1 MGIPPSAIVC
11 RGGTAV
17 QRQQIQH
24 SFLGNGFHLPSIIA
38 ILCFLPQLLAF
49 KVPLPLALAD
59 EQALKSRLQ
68 GTVWEPGRIQT
79 FPGLLSAQ
87 QVVDEMQHIFQDF
100 ALEKETWNLTQV
112 RLEACQLCK
121 MQTYTAW
128 CRQKGLDWEVLAP
141 HPVTSRDRSFVYA
154 GLSGQRYPSSSSRGL
169 DHLVPPGLGKDAHI
183 QATRD
188 LPTPFHPRV
197 WPEPDVAFVVDALLV
212 WQVHLIQVA
221 AEMRRTLASI
231 ALALQPLEQALDS
244 HRCFSSK
251 QVARTKRPG
260 FIAAMSVLLRWPDRT
275 QPCNLIR
282 GYRIVGDMH
291 TSGLFRDVAPK
302 ETASF
307 DDWLGHSAEEAIQR
321 IINSGPPRHFQDI
334 YDITLQEQQREFCGP
349 WYTKLEM
356 DDQFG
361 KGAWRPLERFL
372 IQQPDGKQRCID
384 NARKTG
390 HNQVTCLWE
399 TITTVAPDVV
409 ASMARMVADAFQ
421 LTTSPW
427 ETHPWLTVRIGT
439 DDLPDA
445 YRGLPVCQD
454 QLCFSSVA
462 VFIPKIGWRFTPLY
476 GLAYGLESAV
486 VNFNRFPQLGVAMAR
501 TTCLAFCAAYFDDEL
516 GVEFIHQSN
525 VSQLGLRHCF
535 KLMGAPPQDSKAF
548 EASFD
553 RHFLGTSVHT
563 AEFALSGTIR
573 FQPKLQTT
581 SKIIGR
587 LDQALALKH
596 LDRDTAGKLRGDLNW
611 MFSHC
616 AGNIGKFAGP
626 LLNTIQQEA
635 PAILSKSQQDTLH
648 TLQHIVL
655 FSSPLDVRVIG
666 RPPVTTRIYSDASF
680 EDQELR
686 LGWNQRPFGGTCVV
700 PQECL
705 DGWIPRRQQIFPGE
719 TLCGLAVPWFH
730 FDRLRHQDLLW
741 FIDNEGACS
750 ALIRGASRQPDVHLI
765 AQFSSLLL
773 HSLGSR
779 SWYEWVDTESNCS
792 DGLSRDGLR
801 DAWTAAQNWDICEYP
816 FPEALLPDTF
826 LEVFKSHLGLV
837 DSGCINR

>member
-1 MGIPPSAIVC
+1 
-11 RGGTAV
+11 
-17 QRQQIQH
+17 
-24 SFLGNGFHLPSIIA
+24 
-38 ILCFLPQLLAF
+38 
-49 KVPLPLALAD
+49 
-59 EQALKSRLQ
+59 
-68 GTVWEPGRIQT
+68 
-79 FPGLLSAQ
+79 
-87 QVVDEMQHIFQDF
+87 
-100 ALEKETWNLTQV
+100 
-112 RLEACQLCK
+112 
-121 MQTYTAW
+121 
-128 CRQKGLDWEVLAP
+128 
-141 HPVTSRDRSFVYA
+141 
-154 GLSGQRYPSSSSRGL
+154 
-169 DHLVPPGLGKDAHI
+169 
-183 QATRD
+183 
-188 LPTPFHPRV
+188 
-197 WPEPDVAFVVDALLV
+197 
-212 WQVHLIQVA
+212 
-221 AEMRRTLASI
+221 
-231 ALALQPLEQALDS
+231 
-244 HRCFSSK
+244 
-251 QVARTKRPG
+251 
-260 FIAAMSVLLRWPDRT
+260 
-275 QPCNLIR
+275 
-282 GYRIVGDMH
+282 
-291 TSGLFRDVAPK
+291 
-302 ETASF
+302 
-307 DDWLGHSAEEAIQR
+307 
-321 IINSGPPRHFQDI
+321 
-334 YDITLQEQQREFCGP
+334 
-349 WYTKLEM
+349 
-356 DDQFG
+356 
-361 KGAWRPLERFL
+361 
-372 IQQPDGKQRCID
+372 
-384 NARKTG
+384 
-390 HNQVTCLWE
+390 
-399 TITTVAPDVV
+399 
-409 ASMARMVADAFQ
+409 MAR
-421 LTTSPW
+421 
-427 ETHPWLTVRIGT
+427 R
-439 DDLPDA
+439 
-445 YRGLPVCQD
+445 
-454 QLCFSSVA
+454 
-462 VFIPKIGWRFTPLY
+462 
-476 GLAYGLESAV
+476 
-486 VNFNRFPQLGVAMAR
+486 
-501 TTCLAFCAAYFDDEL
+501 TCLAFCAAYFDDEL

-648 TLQHIVL
+648 ILQHIVL

-686 LGWNQRPFGGTCVV
+686 LGWVIFPPNQRPFGGTCVV

-816 FPEALLPDTF
+816 FPEALLLDTF